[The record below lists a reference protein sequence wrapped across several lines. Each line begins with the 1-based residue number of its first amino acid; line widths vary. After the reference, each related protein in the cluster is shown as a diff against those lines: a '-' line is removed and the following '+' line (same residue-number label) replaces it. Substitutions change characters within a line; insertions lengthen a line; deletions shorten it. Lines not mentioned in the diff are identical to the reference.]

1 MHRDFLSK
9 LPKLLFPE
17 HFLIKSLVITEMK
30 MQCMDEFV
38 SLLVPRRIRIDISV
52 NLANGKDEAKLI
64 ITDCLELPL
73 ICMHKP

>member
-1 MHRDFLSK
+1 
-9 LPKLLFPE
+9 
-17 HFLIKSLVITEMK
+17 MK
-30 MQCMDEFV
+30 MQCIDEFV
-38 SLLVPRRIRIDISV
+38 SLLVPRRIRIDIPV